1 MTTPSERIY
10 AHLHQIY
17 SHDAAENTY
26 RRLMEALGSLKLH
39 ARPFESYFSER
50 DVTLITYGDTLY
62 QDEEKPLQT
71 LRRFVSD
78 YLKSVVS
85 TVHILP
91 FYPYSSDDGFSVIDY
106 YAVDENLG
114 TWDDIEQISRE
125 FKMMFDAVINH
136 MSSQSP
142 WFTGFLAD
150 DPAYQG
156 LFFTESP
163 GADLT
168 GVTRPRTTPLL
179 TEFTKTSGAA
189 VHLWTTFSADQID
202 LDYRSPETLLRIVDV
217 LLFYVQHGAQVI
229 RLDAIAYMWK
239 EVGTS
244 CIHLPETHAIIQL
257 FRAVLDHVAPH
268 VILITETNVP
278 HEENISYFGD
288 GTNEAQMV
296 YNFTLPPL
304 LLYSIITGSVHK
316 LAAWMNTLSTP
327 SPQTTF
333 FNFTASHDGI
343 GVRPAEG
350 ILEPSELERLLH
362 HVQNNSGR
370 ISYKNNPDGSR
381 SPYELNITYVDAI
394 GGVDGPSDVQIRRFM
409 LSQAVKFALA
419 GVPAVYIHSLL
430 GSHNNIEGML
440 RTGHNRTI
448 NRARL
453 DARLIRGEIN
463 DPTSFRGR
471 IFRMHVELLNA
482 RSKSPAFHP
491 KAAQKATALHNGT
504 VLMLEREAE
513 TEKIVALY
521 NFTGQPQ
528 AIQLAIPPAVDLLT
542 GKSLPDGEVTLAPY
556 AFYWLRI
563 SRP

>member
-10 AHLHQIY
+10 AHLHQLY

-26 RRLMEALGSLKLH
+26 RRLMEALGSLKLPV
-39 ARPFESYFSER
+39 RPFESYFSER

-150 DPAYQG
+150 DPAYRG

-163 GADLT
+163 GTDLS

-257 FRAVLDHVAPH
+257 FRAVLDHAAPH

-278 HEENISYFGD
+278 HEENISYFGN

-304 LLYSIITGSVHK
+304 LLYSIITGGVHK

-343 GVRPAEG
+343 GVRPVEG
-350 ILEPSELERLLH
+350 ILEPSELERLVH

-453 DARLIRGEIN
+453 DARLIRGELN

-491 KAAQKATALHNGT
+491 KAEQKATALHNGR

-528 AIQLAIPPAVDLLT
+528 AVQLAIPPAVDLLT
-542 GKSLPDGEVTLAPY
+542 GKPFPDGAVTLAPY

-563 SRP
+563 SRS

>member
-1 MTTPSERIY
+1 MITPSERIY

-26 RRLMEALGSLKLH
+26 RRLMEVLGSLKLPVT
-39 ARPFESYFSER
+39 PFESYFSER

-150 DPAYQG
+150 DPAYRG
-156 LFFTESP
+156 LFFTESL
-163 GADLT
+163 GTDLS

-278 HEENISYFGD
+278 HEENISYFGN
-288 GTNEAQMV
+288 GANEAQMV

-304 LLYSIITGSVHK
+304 LLYSIITGGVHK

-343 GVRPAEG
+343 GVRPVEG
-350 ILEPSELERLLH
+350 ILEPSELERLVH

-453 DARLIRGEIN
+453 DARLIRGELN

-491 KAAQKATALHNGT
+491 KAEQKATALHNGR

-528 AIQLAIPPAVDLLT
+528 AVQLAIPPAVDLLT
-542 GKSLPDGEVTLAPY
+542 GKPFPDGEVTLAPY
-556 AFYWLRI
+556 GFHWLRI
-563 SRP
+563 SKS

>member
-26 RRLMEALGSLKLH
+26 RRLMEVLGSLKLP
-39 ARPFESYFSER
+39 ATPFESYFSER

-142 WFTGFLAD
+142 WFAGFLAD

-163 GADLT
+163 GTDLS

-179 TEFTKTSGAA
+179 TKFTKTSGAA

-278 HEENISYFGD
+278 HEENISYFGN
-288 GTNEAQMV
+288 GANEAQMV

-304 LLYSIITGSVHK
+304 LLYSIITGGVHK

-343 GVRPAEG
+343 GVRPVEG
-350 ILEPSELERLLH
+350 ILEPSELERLVH

-394 GGVDGPSDVQIRRFM
+394 GGVDGPAEVQIRRFM

-491 KAAQKATALHNGT
+491 KAEQKATALHNGR

-528 AIQLAIPPAVDLLT
+528 AVQLAIPPAVDLLT
-542 GKSLPDGEVTLAPY
+542 GKPFPDGAVTLAPY

-563 SRP
+563 SRS

>member
-26 RRLMEALGSLKLH
+26 RRLMEVLGSLKLPVT
-39 ARPFESYFSER
+39 PFESYFSER

-150 DPAYQG
+150 DPAYRG

-163 GADLT
+163 GTDLS

-278 HEENISYFGD
+278 HEENISYFGN
-288 GTNEAQMV
+288 GANEAQMV

-304 LLYSIITGSVHK
+304 LLYSIITGGVHK

-343 GVRPAEG
+343 GVRPVEG
-350 ILEPSELERLLH
+350 ILEPSELERLVH

-453 DARLIRGEIN
+453 DARLIRGELN

-491 KAAQKATALHNGT
+491 KAEQKATALHNGR

-528 AIQLAIPPAVDLLT
+528 AVQLAIPPAVDLLT
-542 GKSLPDGEVTLAPY
+542 GKPFPDGEVTLAPY
-556 AFYWLRI
+556 GFHWLRI
-563 SRP
+563 SKS